1 MPSFSEK
8 SARWRVG
15 LLVTTIMMGA
25 ALAVSG
31 VSGYL
36 QARGNAAALT
46 EVELMGMFNG
56 LRREIGRSGGEVDA
70 AVTSFVVDSNEQGLR
85 YVALL
90 DTLGRVLAEFGR
102 AEVPFDPGF
111 YRAAR
116 LLPLKGPGRGT
127 RPPLIQ
133 QVNEGVVHAAVP
145 LPRRAWRRGG
155 FPEGERPHVIAFE
168 AASKRG
174 PAIVSSALFTL
185 AVSLGAAALLV
196 IAALM
201 FWRQSVL
208 AEAERLTMIEQLE
221 KDKRLKALGRMSAV
235 LGHELKNPIA
245 GLKGHAQLL
254 LEKLGAEDHP
264 AMKQARTVV
273 REAELLE
280 SLTTQVLEFA
290 RKGELKLSKVYLDD
304 LADTAAALS
313 GIGGVNVVAPQ
324 ETTWHLDRAR
334 MEEAVVNLL
343 ANARQASGPEDP
355 IDLIF
360 EIRNKILTITVRDR
374 GDGIPTADL
383 ERIFEPF
390 VTTKTRGTGLGL
402 AVVKRIVEAHGGRVS
417 AQNHEAGGAALVLE
431 IPEPKSPATR
441 GAPDA

>member
-1 MPSFSEK
+1 MPSSTEK
-8 SARWRVG
+8 SARFRVG
-15 LLVTTIMMGA
+15 LLATTIVMGA

-36 QARGNAAALT
+36 QARRNADTLT
-46 EVELMGMFNG
+46 EVEVMGMFNG
-56 LRREIGRSGGEVDA
+56 LKREIGRTRGEVDA
-70 AVTSFVVDSNEQGLR
+70 AVTSFVADSNEQGLR

-90 DTLGRVLAEFGR
+90 DTSGRVVSEFGR
-102 AEVPFDPGF
+102 ADVPFDPGF
-111 YRAAR
+111 LSAAR
-116 LLPLKGPGRGT
+116 FLPQKGFGRGP

-155 FPEGERPHVIAFE
+155 FPELERPPVIAFE

-174 PAIVSSALFTL
+174 SAIVSSALFTL
-185 AVSLGAAALLV
+185 AISLGAAALLV

-208 AEAERLTMIEQLE
+208 AEAERLTMLEQLE

-254 LEKLGAEDHP
+254 LEKLGADHP

-304 LADTAAALS
+304 LADTAVALS
-313 GIGGVNVVAPQ
+313 GIDDVSVVAPQ
-324 ETTWHLDRAR
+324 ETTWYLDRAR

-343 ANARQASGPEDP
+343 TNARQASGPEDP

-360 EIRNKILTITVRDR
+360 EAKNKLLTITVMDR
-374 GDGIPTADL
+374 GDGIPTEDL
-383 ERIFEPF
+383 TRIFEPF

-417 AQNHEAGGAALVLE
+417 AQNREAVGAELVLE
-431 IPEPKSPATR
+431 IPE
-441 GAPDA
+441 